1 MKINQ
6 LFKSV
11 GPHVAAL
18 LLFIGL
24 SATYFSPVLE
34 GYKLRQGDI
43 KNWKGMSKE
52 VIDFRAE
59 TGEEALWTNSMFGGM
74 PTYQISVVYAKNL
87 TDKLYQFFKLGL
99 KHPVDVLFL
108 YMLGFYILLLSFR
121 VNPWLA
127 MVGAIAYGFSSY
139 YIIILEAG
147 HTSKAYASAYMAP
160 VFASL
165 VWAFKQQKRWLGT
178 ALFALFLALEL
189 RSNHLQVTYY
199 LAIMLL
205 VYGAYELV
213 NAIKQNRVKP
223 FLITASFIVV
233 AAVCAALANSGNLFG
248 TMEYGKYTTRGT
260 SELTIK
266 PDGSSNDDVKTD
278 GLNRDYVTA
287 WSYGQ
292 QETFTYLI
300 PSAKGGA
307 TGMIGNDNKALT
319 KASPNYRKNIAQS
332 NHYWGNQTFTSGPVY
347 LGAIICLLFVL
358 GMVFLPGTLKWY
370 LLGVALLATFL
381 GWGKNLMWLTDLF
394 LDYMP
399 GYNKF
404 RTVTIILILVQLIVP
419 LVGVLWLKHFF
430 ENLDFYKTQKKKLYY
445 TVGAFAGVLLI
456 IAVAP
461 GSFFNFLSNSELA
474 QWDQL
479 SANGQGAGASQ
490 YFGELENVRISIF
503 QGDAMRSLGFVIAGI
518 ALIFA
523 FLMGKLKSLY
533 VILIMGVMILADMW
547 SVDKRYMN
555 NEKVKGQ
562 YAAWQKKDDAKYAYK
577 PTAAD
582 QGILRYEAQEM
593 PALNEL
599 VLERLARKLEENKKN
614 GKGLLSADDK
624 AIAPFEALNAN
635 SNYRVL
641 TLGNPFNEAN
651 TSYFHKSIGGYH
663 GAKMKRY
670 QETIDFHINREMQQ
684 LVGWL
689 QSGIGVDSLQSLF
702 SSLNVLNMLNT
713 KYIIYNRGAVP
724 LKNIAR
730 FGNAWFVNQID
741 WKANANEEIL
751 ALGNNDLSNTAVI
764 DERFKDLVPSR
775 LNSDS
780 TANINLT
787 SYKPNELV
795 YESNTAK
802 EQFAVFSEIHYD
814 KGWNAYIDG
823 SLVPHVRVNYLLR
836 GLTIPAGNHEVIFR
850 FEPTTFAKTN
860 SLALLG
866 SIGVFALLFFGLFKE
881 FKSKE
886 SDSE

>member
-1 MKINQ
+1 M
-6 LFKSV
+6 
-11 GPHVAAL
+11 A
-18 LLFIGL
+18 
-24 SATYFSPVLE
+24 
-34 GYKLRQGDI
+34 
-43 KNWKGMSKE
+43 
-52 VIDFRAE
+52 
-59 TGEEALWTNSMFGGM
+59 
-74 PTYQISVVYAKNL
+74 
-87 TDKLYQFFKLGL
+87 
-99 KHPVDVLFL
+99 
-108 YMLGFYILLLSFR
+108 GFYLLLLSFR

-127 MVGAIAYGFSSY
+127 MVGAVAYGFSSY

-147 HTSKAYASAYMAP
+147 HTSKAYAAAYMAP
-160 VFASL
+160 VLASL
-165 VWAFKQQKRWLGT
+165 VFAFKQQKKWLGV
-178 ALFALFLALEL
+178 ALFAFFFSLEL
-189 RSNHLQVTYY
+189 VANHLQVTYY
-199 LAIMLL
+199 LAFLILA
-205 VYGAYELV
+205 YGIYELV
-213 NAIKQNRVKP
+213 NAVKESRLKP
-223 FLITASFIVV
+223 FFNTSAFIIL
-233 AAVCAALANSGNLFG
+233 AGLFAVLANSGNLFG
-248 TMEYGKYTTRGT
+248 TIEYGKATTRGT

-300 PSAKGGA
+300 PNAKGGA

-358 GMVFLPGTLKWY
+358 GLVFLPGTLKWY

-394 LDYMP
+394 LDYIP

-419 LVGVLWLKHFF
+419 LVGVLWLKHFID
-430 ENLDFYKTQKKKLYY
+430 NLDFYKTHKKKLYY

-461 GSFFNFLSNSELA
+461 GSFFTFLSNSELA

-490 YFGELENVRISIF
+490 YFGELENVRKAIF

-533 VILIMGVMILADMW
+533 VILIMGVMILADLW
-547 SVDKRYMN
+547 SVDKRYLN
-555 NEKVKGQ
+555 NEKLNGQ
-562 YAAWQKKDDAKYAYK
+562 YASWEKAEAAKHAFK

-582 QGILRYEAQEM
+582 QGILRYELQEKQS
-593 PALNEL
+593 LNSL
-599 VLERLARKLEENKKN
+599 IKERLNSKSQENRKN
-614 GKGLLSADDK
+614 GALLSTDDK
-624 AIAPFEALNAN
+624 SIVPFEVLNAN
-635 SNYRVL
+635 TNYRVL

-670 QETIDFHINREMQQ
+670 QEVIDFHINREMQQ
-684 LVGWL
+684 MVTWL

-702 SSLNVLNMLNT
+702 SRLNVLNMLNT
-713 KYIIYNRGAVP
+713 KYIIYNREAAP

-730 FGNAWFVNQID
+730 NGNAWFVNQID

-751 ALGNNDLSNTAVI
+751 ALGNNDLLNTAVI
-764 DERFKDLVPSR
+764 DVRFKDLVPSR

-780 TANINLT
+780 TANISLT
-787 SYKPNELV
+787 SYKPNEIV
-795 YESNTAK
+795 YLSNTAK

-866 SIGVFALLFFGLFKE
+866 SIGVYLLLGFGLFKE
-881 FKSKE
+881 FRKKQVA
-886 SDSE
+886 

>member
-6 LFKSV
+6 LLKSV
-11 GPHVAAL
+11 VPHLAAL

-74 PTYQISVVYAKNL
+74 PAYQISVVYGGNL
-87 TDKLYQFFKLGL
+87 MWKAYQFCKLGL
-99 KHPVDVLFL
+99 SRPLDFTLL
-108 YMLGFYILLLSFR
+108 YMAGFYLLLLSFR

-127 MVGAIAYGFSSY
+127 MVGAVAYGFSSY

-147 HTSKAYASAYMAP
+147 HTSKAYAAAYMAP
-160 VFASL
+160 VLASL
-165 VWAFKQQKRWLGT
+165 VFAFKQQKKWLGV
-178 ALFALFLALEL
+178 ALFAFFFSLEL
-189 RSNHLQVTYY
+189 VANHLQVTYY
-199 LAIMLL
+199 LAFLILA
-205 VYGAYELV
+205 YGIYELV
-213 NAIKQNRVKP
+213 NAVKESRLKP
-223 FLITASFIVV
+223 FFNTSAFIIL
-233 AAVCAALANSGNLFG
+233 AGLFAVLANSGNLFG
-248 TMEYGKYTTRGT
+248 TIEYGKATTRGT

-300 PSAKGGA
+300 PNAKGGA

-358 GMVFLPGTLKWY
+358 GLVFLPGTLKWY

-394 LDYMP
+394 LDYIP

-419 LVGVLWLKHFF
+419 LVGVLWLKHFID
-430 ENLDFYKTQKKKLYY
+430 NLDFYKTHKKKLYY

-461 GSFFNFLSNSELA
+461 GSFFTFLSNSELA

-490 YFGELENVRISIF
+490 YFGELENVRKAIF

-533 VILIMGVMILADMW
+533 VILIMGVMILADLW
-547 SVDKRYMN
+547 SVDKRYLN
-555 NEKVKGQ
+555 NEKLNGQ
-562 YAAWQKKDDAKYAYK
+562 YASWEKAEAAKHAFK

-582 QGILRYEAQEM
+582 QGILRYELQEKQS
-593 PALNEL
+593 LNSL
-599 VLERLARKLEENKKN
+599 IKERLNSKSQENRKN
-614 GKGLLSADDK
+614 GALLSTDDK
-624 AIAPFEALNAN
+624 SIVPFEVLNAN
-635 SNYRVL
+635 TNYRVL

-670 QETIDFHINREMQQ
+670 QEVIDFHINREMQQ
-684 LVGWL
+684 MVTWL

-702 SSLNVLNMLNT
+702 SRLNVLNMLNT
-713 KYIIYNRGAVP
+713 KYIIYNREAAP

-730 FGNAWFVNQID
+730 NGNAWFVNQID

-751 ALGNNDLSNTAVI
+751 ALGNNDLLNTAVI
-764 DERFKDLVPSR
+764 DVRFKDLVPSR

-780 TANINLT
+780 TANISLT
-787 SYKPNELV
+787 SYKPNEIV
-795 YESNTAK
+795 YLSNTAK

-866 SIGVFALLFFGLFKE
+866 SIGVYLLLGFGLFKE
-881 FKSKE
+881 FRKKQVA
-886 SDSE
+886 

>member
-1 MKINQ
+1 MKFNQ
-6 LFKSV
+6 LLKSV

-52 VIDFRAE
+52 TNDFRAF

-74 PTYQISVVYAKNL
+74 PTYQISVKYTGNL
-87 TDKLYQFFKLGL
+87 IMKAYQFFKLGL
-99 KHPVDVLFL
+99 SRPMDFTFL
-108 YMLGFYILLLSFR
+108 YMAGFYLLLLSFR

-160 VFASL
+160 VLASL
-165 VWAFKQQKRWLGT
+165 VYAFKQQKPWLGI
-178 ALFALFLALEL
+178 ALFGLFFSLEL
-189 RSNHLQVTYY
+189 AANHFQVTYY
-199 LAIMLL
+199 LGILVLAYLIYEFINAYKSKRIKSFTITSTFLL
-205 VYGAYELV
+205 LALV
-213 NAIKQNRVKP
+213 
-223 FLITASFIVV
+223 L
-233 AAVCAALANSGNLFG
+233 AVLANSGNLFG
-248 TMEYGKYTTRGT
+248 TIEYGEYTTRGK

-287 WSYGQ
+287 WSYGK
-292 QETFTYLI
+292 QETFTYII
-300 PSAKGGA
+300 PNAKGGA
-307 TGMIGNDNKALT
+307 TGMIGGENKALK
-319 KASPNYRKNIAQS
+319 KASPNYRKNLAQS

-347 LGAIICLLFVL
+347 LGAIVCLLFIL
-358 GMVFLPGTLKWY
+358 GLVFLPGTLKWY

-381 GWGKNLMWLTDLF
+381 GWGKNLMWLTNLF
-394 LDYMP
+394 LDYVP

-419 LVGVLWLKHFF
+419 LVGVLWLKHAV
-430 ENLDFYKTQKKKLYY
+430 ENKDFYIINKKKLYY
-445 TVGAFAGVLLI
+445 TFGGILGVMLI
-456 IAVAP
+456 IAAMP
-461 GSFFNFLSNSELA
+461 GSFFNFLSEAELS

-479 SANGQGAGASQ
+479 TASGQGAGASQ
-490 YFGELENVRISIF
+490 YFAELETVRMAIFKTDVLRSIGF
-503 QGDAMRSLGFVIAGI
+503 IIVAMVAIL
-518 ALIFA
+518 A
-523 FLMGKLKSLY
+523 FINNKLKSIVLIAL
-533 VILIMGVMILADMW
+533 VGIMILIDLW
-547 SVDKRYMN
+547 SVDKRYLN
-555 NEKVKGQ
+555 NEKVKGK
-562 YAAWQKKDDAKYAYK
+562 YAAWQKREDAKYAYK

-582 QGILRYEAQEM
+582 QGVLRYELQENTQ
-593 PALNEL
+593 LNRL
-599 VLERLARKLEENKKN
+599 IQDRLAFKKEQN
-614 GKGLLSADDK
+614 AAEGNNLLSPEDK
-624 AIAPFEALNAN
+624 AIAPFEALNLAT
-635 SNYRVL
+635 NYRVL

-670 QETIDFHINREMQQ
+670 QELIDFHINKEMQQ

-702 SSLNVLNMLNT
+702 GNLHVLNMLNT
-713 KYIIYNRGAVP
+713 KYVIYNRNAAP
-724 LKNIAR
+724 LKNSAAY
-730 FGNAWFVNQID
+730 GNAWFVNQID
-741 WKANANEEIL
+741 WQASANEEIL
-751 ALGNNDLSNTAVI
+751 ALGNNDLSNTVVI

-795 YESNTAK
+795 YQSNTNK

-814 KGWNAYIDG
+814 KGWNAYLDG
-823 SLVPHVRVNYLLR
+823 NLVPHTRVNYLLR
-836 GLTIPAGNHEVIFR
+836 GLTVPAGNHEIVFK
-850 FEPTTFAKTN
+850 FEPTTFEQTN
-860 SLALLG
+860 KLAWIG
-866 SIGVFALLFFGLFKE
+866 SIGIYLLFGFGMFKE
-881 FKSKE
+881 LKTKQVA
-886 SDSE
+886 